1 MSFNLY
7 LILFIILGFWG
18 IMNYLSPS
26 LKDRGVE
33 VAGFTLLWRTK
44 KFMGVIDNLSKKFGK
59 FWDYFAK
66 FGIIASLFGSV
77 FVIYLL
83 GSSILKMM
91 ESPEAPAG
99 VMLAIPGVTI
109 PLWYGLIGIVTL
121 VIVHEFAHGIVARR
135 ENIPLK
141 SVGAGVFIALPL
153 AFVEPEEEEMKKA
166 SPWARIKVY
175 GAGSTANF
183 VLALVA
189 LLLIFS
195 IFTPQLPNS
204 GVVILDTEPDS
215 PAELAGLET
224 GMLIEELELKGVVY
238 NIDNYK
244 QFEKLME
251 ETTPGEILIMITQKG
266 KYTIN
271 LAKHPEKN
279 IGYIGIRSIDRSWV
293 IPPPVSEIIKNPGK
307 LKDLLY
313 SLRYLSPILY
323 PETFSTA
330 GWFFINSL
338 IWIFILNLGIGL
350 MNLLPI
356 PYVLDGGKI
365 VKELIEMKF
374 SKKVSNAISV
384 SLTIMCLILL
394 LINFF
399 PKILVIL

>member
-66 FGIIASLFGSV
+66 FGIIASLFGS
-77 FVIYLL
+77 IY
-83 GSSILKMM
+83 ILHFLFNKTLEMARTS
-91 ESPEAPAG
+91 ELQPVATL
-99 VMLAIPGVTI
+99 VIPGVTI
-109 PLWYGLIGIVTL
+109 PLWYGLIGIITL

-183 VLALVA
+183 ALGFIT
-189 LLLIFS
+189 LLL
-195 IFTPQLPNS
+195 
-204 GVVILDTEPDS
+204 
-215 PAELAGLET
+215 
-224 GMLIEELELKGVVY
+224 
-238 NIDNYK
+238 
-244 QFEKLME
+244 LMSFN
-251 ETTPGEILIMITQKG
+251 PMITADGIEIDRVQKEMPAYG
-266 KYTIN
+266 VLEKGMIIYEVNGIEFKNATEFSDIMSKFEPGDKITLKTN
-271 LAKHPEKN
+271 RGVKEIILNENPEDPTR
-279 IGYIGIRSIDRSWV
+279 GYIGIYSITHLTTKYGSFLL
-293 IPPPVSEIIKNPGK
+293 PVYFS
-307 LKDLLY
+307 LY
-313 SLRYLSPILY
+313 WISVLN
-323 PETFSTA
+323 
-330 GWFFINSL
+330 IN
-338 IWIFILNLGIGL
+338 IGL
-350 MNLLPI
+350 INLLPI
-356 PYVLDGGKI
+356 PPVLDGGKI
-365 VKELIEMKF
+365 VKELMEMKV
-374 SKKVSNAISV
+374 SKRVSNTISAILAVISI
-384 SLTIMCLILL
+384 SLVIIA
-394 LINFF
+394 FF